1 MNIFV
6 GNLSYEV
13 TEDDLREEFSNFG
26 EVASITIMKDK
37 YTGQS
42 RGFGFIEMPVLSEG
56 QAAIIGLNGKMIHNR
71 QINVSGAR
79 ERFESGSR
87 PQGGKKGGSSRGGWS
102 RGSGKGGGGSRGG
115 KGRW

>member
-6 GNLSYEV
+6 GNLAYEV
-13 TEDDLREEFSNFG
+13 TEEELREEFSSFG
-26 EVASITIMKDK
+26 EVSSITIMKDK

-56 QAAIIGLNGKMIHNR
+56 QAAVNALNGKILQNR

-79 ERFESGSR
+79 ERSEGGGSR
-87 PQGGKKGGSSRGGWS
+87 PGGGPKKGGGSRGGWS
-102 RGSGKGGGGSRGG
+102 RGGKGGGSRGG